1 MKNILTILALFLAP
15 LLVLSQQRI
24 IPSQDMRDL
33 HLIKSRSVGGISIT
47 GNNTQPYI
55 KSSSFL
61 TEESSIGDTR
71 YDNQSNASI
80 PNRICLFDDG
90 TIGATWTRSMQEPMF
105 ADRGTGYNYFDG
117 TQWGLY
123 PESRIENIQTHRP
136 TYTHW
141 GATGEMVVSHASGSG
156 LFISTR
162 GEKGT
167 GTWNFSSF
175 SGPSGQPYILW
186 NRAIASGTDYNR
198 LHILALTLPT
208 THGGTPYMGLD
219 GALLYSWSTDGGQ
232 SWYWQNEVLEGMA
245 SDEYTGFSADIYTFA
260 EPKEDVVAFVVG
272 DSWCD
277 LFLMKSTDGG
287 ETFEKTIIW
296 QHPYPLWQ
304 FGTPT
309 DTFYC
314 ADGAHSPVIDN
325 SGMVHVAFGITRALA
340 DEDNTYWYPF
350 VDGIAYWNENMPAF
364 SDDVNALSPY
374 NDPGSELIQDYN
386 LIAWSQDVNG
396 NGTLEFTGEIGSYF
410 IGLSSMP
417 QLVLDEQNRM
427 VLVYSSVTETFTNG
441 VQNYRHIWARGSNDG
456 GVTWFDFLDLTSDFV
471 HLFDECVYPSCA
483 ANSDNFVHL
492 IYQHDLSPG
501 TAVWGSQHP
510 YEDNTIGYIKVGKSE
525 LLPVGI
531 DDMSN
536 PVPEMEVS
544 QNYPNPFS
552 GITEVKVN
560 LKKACELSL
569 EVTNLAGQIVYAR
582 TLRSTKPGENI
593 ITIDAG
599 NLASGIYFYT
609 VKTIEAS
616 ATRKMIVE

>member
-272 DSWCD
+272 DS
-277 LFLMKSTDGG
+277 
-287 ETFEKTIIW
+287 
-296 QHPYPLWQ
+296 
-304 FGTPT
+304 
-309 DTFYC
+309 
-314 ADGAHSPVIDN
+314 
-325 SGMVHVAFGITRALA
+325 
-340 DEDNTYWYPF
+340 
-350 VDGIAYWNENMPAF
+350 
-364 SDDVNALSPY
+364 
-374 NDPGSELIQDYN
+374 
-386 LIAWSQDVNG
+386 
-396 NGTLEFTGEIGSYF
+396 
-410 IGLSSMP
+410 
-417 QLVLDEQNRM
+417 
-427 VLVYSSVTETFTNG
+427 
-441 VQNYRHIWARGSNDG
+441 
-456 GVTWFDFLDLTSDFV
+456 
-471 HLFDECVYPSCA
+471 
-483 ANSDNFVHL
+483 
-492 IYQHDLSPG
+492 
-501 TAVWGSQHP
+501 
-510 YEDNTIGYIKVGKSE
+510 
-525 LLPVGI
+525 
-531 DDMSN
+531 
-536 PVPEMEVS
+536 
-544 QNYPNPFS
+544 
-552 GITEVKVN
+552 
-560 LKKACELSL
+560 
-569 EVTNLAGQIVYAR
+569 
-582 TLRSTKPGENI
+582 
-593 ITIDAG
+593 
-599 NLASGIYFYT
+599 
-609 VKTIEAS
+609 
-616 ATRKMIVE
+616 